1 MHAMP
6 TRLRPGSR
14 PSAWARHKRASV
26 ADDICTWAPLPTLPA
41 SGGQTG
47 KHVFIQSLSAFD
59 PAVIRKHSLDLPL
72 GLSHRPRDGSVV
84 SFLHC
89 MNDPQPEGHMA
100 SNIQRRKFLAAL
112 LGGAAAWPL
121 AARAQ
126 QPKVPTI
133 GVLVIGNISPE
144 EFWREFRQGLR
155 DLGYIEGQNIRFEFR
170 SAEGQINRLPE
181 LAAELV
187 RLKVDVI
194 VTWFT
199 PTAVAAKQAT
209 REIPIVMAE
218 TGDPIG
224 TGLVMSLPRPGGNV
238 TGIASVTAEL
248 AGKSV
253 QLIRDMLPSARRVTA
268 LANATDPFSKPFL
281 EQIQL
286 GGEATGTAINPIRIS
301 NNEEFESAFAA
312 MERDRPDAII
322 VQPSLPTK
330 RAADLALQRR
340 VPAVSVPRWFVD
352 EGGLMSYSA
361 IYADLFRK
369 AAVYVDEILKGA
381 QSADLPVEQPTRFQ
395 LVINMKTAK
404 ALGIT
409 VPATLLARAD
419 EVIE

>member
-1 MHAMP
+1 M
-6 TRLRPGSR
+6 
-14 PSAWARHKRASV
+14 KRRE
-26 ADDICTWAPLPTLPA
+26 
-41 SGGQTG
+41 
-47 KHVFIQSLSAFD
+47 FMSLF
-59 PAVIRKHSLDLPL
+59 
-72 GLSHRPRDGSVV
+72 
-84 SFLHC
+84 
-89 MNDPQPEGHMA
+89 
-100 SNIQRRKFLAAL
+100 
-112 LGGAAAWPL
+112 GAAAAVWPL
-121 AARAQ
+121 AGRAQ
-126 QPKVPTI
+126 QPAKLPTV
-133 GVLVIGNISPE
+133 GALVIGSTDPE
-144 EFWREFRQGLR
+144 QFWRDFRQGLR
-155 DLGYIEGQNIRFEFR
+155 DLGYVEGQNIRFEFR
-170 SAEGQINRLPE
+170 SAQGQANRVPE

-199 PTAVAAKQAT
+199 PPTQAAKQAT
-209 REIPIVMAE
+209 HEIPIVMAD

-224 TGLVMSLPRPGGNV
+224 TGLVASLPRPGGNV

-322 VQPSLPTK
+322 VQPSLPSR
-330 RAADLALQRR
+330 RAAELALQHR
-340 VPAVSVPRWFVD
+340 VPAVSVARWFVD

-369 AAVYVDEILKGA
+369 AAVYVDKILKGA
-381 QSADLPVEQPTRFQ
+381 QPADLPVEQPTRFQ